1 MWFGP
6 DVPAVSVADLP
17 GDAVLLDV
25 REDEEWAAGHIAEAV
40 HVPMN
45 RVPARVAYDP
55 ASLPTDRP
63 IVVVCR
69 MGGRSAAV
77 TAWLAAQGYDARNL
91 DGGMLAW
98 ARAGRPMVSESG
110 GSPKIA

>member
-1 MWFGP
+1 MHPF
-6 DVPAVSVADLP
+6 DLP
-17 GDAVLLDV
+17 TVSIDEVPDGAVILDV
-25 REDEEWAAGHIAEAV
+25 REDEEWVAGHIDGAT

-45 RVPARVAYDP
+45 RLPNTVAYQPQALGD
-55 ASLPTDRP
+55 DRP

-77 TAWLAAQGYDARNL
+77 TAWLSAQGFDALNL

-98 ARAGRPMVSESG
+98 ARAGRPMVSEG
-110 GSPKIA
+110 GTAPTVV

>member
-1 MWFGP
+1 MSPF
-6 DVPAVSVADLP
+6 DVPTVSVDDLP
-17 GDAVLLDV
+17 QRAVILDV
-25 REDEEWAAGHIAEAV
+25 REDEEWDAGHIDGAR

-45 RVPARVAYDP
+45 RLPNTVAYDP
-55 ASLPTDRP
+55 AALGQDAP

-77 TAWLAAQGYDARNL
+77 TAWLSAQGFDARNL

-98 ARAGRPMVSESG
+98 AQAGRPMVSESG
-110 GSPKIA
+110 SAPRVL